1 LLQGHP
7 DLTRISPE
15 FDRAVSSLVHD
26 WQGDVL
32 DLVRNEGKDRRTTA
46 KITAYGVNAVGTV
59 LMLVTFAYTGGITGA
74 EVGIAGGTAVL
85 GQKLLEAIFRA
96 EAAFA
101 QERERFTTVLDQ
113 VALRPD
119 QARTLGAAAAAVR
132 AAR

>member
-1 LLQGHP
+1 MAAKAKEALL
-7 DLTRISPE
+7 D
-15 FDRAVSSLVHD
+15 
-26 WQGDVL
+26 
-32 DLVRNEGKDRRTTA
+32 
-46 KITAYGVNAVGTV
+46 
-59 LMLVTFAYTGGITGA
+59 
-74 EVGIAGGTAVL
+74 
-85 GQKLLEAIFRA
+85 RA